1 MIRQIIE
8 ERVYSGLQNQ
18 KVRVHNGTDSKL
30 QSQQLNLEAETS
42 RLKSQIEVK
51 RVHLEWHVA
60 LETHILP
67 SATHFLQYGHIS
79 NVLQAPTIRGPGIQ
93 MPERPGEHLI

>member
-18 KVRVHNGTDSKL
+18 KVRVHNGTGSKQ

-42 RLKSQIEVK
+42 HLKSQIEVK

-60 LETHILP
+60 FGNSYPALGDTLP
-67 SATHFLQYGHIS
+67 PLWSHF
-79 NVLQAPTIRGPGIQ
+79 
-93 MPERPGEHLI
+93 